1 MKESPREE
9 WLRRESPREESSRE
23 ATAVSRVMRL
33 RGRLAAV
40 AAQTE
45 RAYLQIFGIP
55 DYARYLAHAAVH
67 HPGEPPLSRR
77 EFCARAIERKFGRS
91 GPKCC

>member
-1 MKESPREE
+1 MK
-9 WLRRESPREESSRE
+9 
-23 ATAVSRVMRL
+23 
-33 RGRLAAV
+33 GRLAGQMIQLRSRLIETV
-40 AAQTE
+40 GQVR

-55 DYARYLAHAAVH
+55 DYERYLAHVAAH

-77 EFCARAIERKFGRS
+77 DFSASSIERKYSRA